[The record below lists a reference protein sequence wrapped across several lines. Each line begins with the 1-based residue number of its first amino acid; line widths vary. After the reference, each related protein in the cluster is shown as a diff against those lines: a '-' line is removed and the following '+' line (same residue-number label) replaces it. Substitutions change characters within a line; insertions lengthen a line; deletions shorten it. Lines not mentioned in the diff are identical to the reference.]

1 MSHTM
6 DLERRVQEIL
16 HRHGTSRRTSSRAG
30 TASTAL
36 VFLIG
41 ILVGVLVT
49 SLCAPM
55 NVTKTGT
62 EHQPWKIRYT
72 TSGEP

>member
-16 HRHGTSRRTSSRAG
+16 HRRGASRRSSSRVG
-30 TASTAL
+30 TTSTAL
-36 VFLIG
+36 VFLTG

-55 NVTKTGT
+55 NVTKTGA